1 MHTVPKHLRGATL
14 GKAHQW
20 VRSMTDTREYALEN
34 PSGQRVSLGDLT
46 NGSVST
52 VRIVGEIKKNPATPN
67 CGCGQNPC
75 ITYGTMQNPAHPAAF
90 TGRTFGMN
98 RHVNLTHILPEEVK
112 PALVSSMVRE
122 QGLFGAVQSLSILMA
137 RPLKE
142 FTPVS
147 PMAEE
152 ILRARFYDFDDSGIA
167 LRNPAPIGLGRSYG
181 GRLLGQEIA
190 MQDAALKKFVGEA
203 IDNIDK
209 IDVTVA
215 EMDNFVNNCLTPFL
229 LAAEANRRA
238 ISYIRQYILPAAKD
252 YKIRG
257 KNLQREFEYMVKHM
271 ATDPADFY
279 YGKEFAIVAHPA
291 FLFPQF
297 GPMVLPTPTNKRD
310 KRTIRMINDLF
321 ANAGNPPR
329 FEGGTFVRRETKADE
344 KEQSVQFLGD
354 YLLGGAKVGD
364 PLDWAYVKNRMKRL
378 DIGSIIRAVAL
389 TTGKNSDPLVSDEG
403 AFIEAYKT
411 LTKKTRKEIAD
422 KVAANRPAPLFI
434 MDLNGMRP
442 RPVDWPDA
450 LVLSAMEILGK
461 YRAGVD
467 ESNVL
472 SMDFNKAGAP
482 GEGTVDFDYTHD
494 KVTKKIT
501 IDFADLSASLKAA
514 EKMFP
519 PVATGATVFDKGEVM
534 MQALAL
540 TDSVPLTLKETV
552 LSKSDASIGEI
563 MTEAVSLSI
572 TKHGYEPDEDD
583 IRFTTALV
591 ITATKKARK
600 SDGLMKTTGIAAVLA
615 EASKETADE
624 DRKKVDEAIKKL
636 TEEED
641 SPAGALIALMALKKA
656 FGGKD

>member
-1 MHTVPKHLRGATL
+1 
-14 GKAHQW
+14 
-20 VRSMTDTREYALEN
+20 MTDTREYALEN

-52 VRIVGEIKKNPATPN
+52 VRIVGEIKKNPA
-67 CGCGQNPC
+67 
-75 ITYGTMQNPAHPAAF
+75 MQNPAHPAAF

-203 IDNIDK
+203 INNIDK

-329 FEGGTFVRRETKADE
+329 FEGGTFVRRDTNTLQ

-364 PLDWAYVKNRMKRL
+364 PLDWDYVKKRMKKG

-389 TTGKNSDPLVSDEG
+389 TTGKNSDPLASDEG

-472 SMDFNKAGAP
+472 SMDFSNVDAP
-482 GEGTVDFDYTHD
+482 TKVTFDYT
-494 KVTKKIT
+494 VAGETRQIT
-501 IDFADLSASLKAA
+501 IDFGDIGTTALQAKKKYS
-514 EKMFP
+514 EG
-519 PVATGATVFDKGEVM
+519 VQEEFDPENAVEA
-534 MQALAL
+534 ALAEL
-540 TDSVPLTLKETV
+540 GGRPFALKETV

-591 ITATKKARK
+591 LTATKKARK
-600 SDGLMKTTGIAAVLA
+600 SEGFMKTTGIAAELA
-615 EASKETADE
+615 KASKATAEE
-624 DRKKVDEAIKKL
+624 DRTATLKAIEKL
-636 TEEED
+636 TKDED

>member
-389 TTGKNSDPLVSDEG
+389 TTGKNSDPLASDEG

>member
-1 MHTVPKHLRGATL
+1 MMHTVPKHLRGATL

-636 TEEED
+636 TEE
-641 SPAGALIALMALKKA
+641 
-656 FGGKD
+656 

>member
-167 LRNPAPIGLGRSYG
+167 LRNPAPIGFGRSYG

-329 FEGGTFVRRETKADE
+329 FEGGKFVRRETKADE